1 MLTDQEFIELLED
14 INSDELSLRVAAV
27 KNLWRDPTADPR
39 ILPYLEELLHD
50 TTPCLLGIPYIF
62 GEIRWLAAKALAAER
77 AALGINQLVR
87 VRVVKPVETSE
98 IIKAEQKARL
108 EGQWGVDGLLKNLA
122 ILRDGGYM
130 PMIELELWP
139 LGKPT
144 MMPVLVPSSAQPVLV
159 PA

>member
-1 MLTDQEFIELLED
+1 M
-14 INSDELSLRVAAV
+14 AA
-27 KNLWRDPTADPR
+27 
-39 ILPYLEELLHD
+39 
-50 TTPCLLGIPYIF
+50 
-62 GEIRWLAAKALAAER
+62 
-77 AALGINQLVR
+77 R

-98 IIKAEQKARL
+98 IIKAEQEARL

-130 PMIELELWP
+130 PMIQLELWP
-139 LGKPT
+139 LGKST